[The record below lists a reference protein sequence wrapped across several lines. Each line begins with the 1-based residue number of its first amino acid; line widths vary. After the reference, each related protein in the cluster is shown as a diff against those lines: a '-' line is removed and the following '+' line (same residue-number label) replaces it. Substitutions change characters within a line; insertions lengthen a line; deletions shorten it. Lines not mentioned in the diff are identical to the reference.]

1 MVEEHE
7 EQDDEEEAEE
17 LADEPLLNEPYL
29 PFPTFEIIL
38 RVFFDLHLGH
48 TALGFSPMLIVK
60 TSNCFLHL
68 SH

>member
-1 MVEEHE
+1 LVEEHE
-7 EQDDEEEAEE
+7 EQLEEEEAEE
-17 LADEPLLNEPYL
+17 LADESFPNEPYL
-29 PFPTFEIIL
+29 PFPTFEISL

-48 TALGFSPMLIVK
+48 TALGFSPMLMVK